1 MSGETQGVSKS
12 LEEVVLAYEM
22 RRVLVDGDIIED
34 LSLVSDGLPLQIDHD
49 VVNRLNLLLA

>member
-22 RRVLVDGDIIED
+22 RRVLVDGDVTED
-34 LSLVSDGLPLQIDHD
+34 LSIVSDGLPLQIHHD
-49 VVNRLNLLLA
+49 VVNR